1 MNMSRRHLLRTSA
14 ALAALGTLRPPKAGA
29 AMQPLRLV
37 KHPGC
42 ECCEGHAAYLR
53 QNGYAVTV
61 EVSPDLD
68 AFRQSLGIPRPLYG
82 CHTILAG
89 DYVIE
94 GHVPAAAVAKLL
106 AERPAIRGISVP
118 GMPPG
123 APGMTGQKIGPLVV
137 YEIAEGNPA
146 VFLTE

>member
-1 MNMSRRHLLRTSA
+1 MNMNRRHLLTVSV
-14 ALAALGTLRPPKAGA
+14 ALVALGTFQSPKVA
-29 AMQPLRLV
+29 AATRPLRLV

-42 ECCEGHAAYLR
+42 DCCEGHAAYLR
-53 QNGYAVTV
+53 QNGYTVTV

-68 AFRQSLGIPRPLYG
+68 AFRQSLGIPRPLFG

-94 GHVPAAAVAKLL
+94 GHVPAAAVAKLF
-106 AERPAIRGISVP
+106 AERPAIKGISVP

-123 APGMTGQKIGPLVV
+123 SPGMTGQKVGPLLV
-137 YEIAEGNPA
+137 YEIADGKSA

>member
-1 MNMSRRHLLRTSA
+1 MNRRHLLRASV
-14 ALAALGTLRPPKAGA
+14 ALAALGAL
-29 AMQPLRLV
+29 PLRRAAAAVPALRLI

-53 QNGYAVTV
+53 QNGYTVSV

-68 AFRQSLGIPRPLYG
+68 GFRQSLGIPGPLFG

-94 GHVPAAAVAKLL
+94 GHVPAAAVAKLF
-106 AERPAIRGISVP
+106 AERPSIKGISVP

-123 APGMTGQKIGPLVV
+123 SPGMTGQKIGPLVV
-137 YEIAEGNPA
+137 YEIADGNPA

>member
-1 MNMSRRHLLRTSA
+1 MKRRRLLQASV
-14 ALAALGTLRPPKAGA
+14 ALAVLGALPLKRA
-29 AMQPLRLV
+29 AATAPALRLV

-53 QNGYAVTV
+53 QNGYTVTV

-68 AFRQSLGIPRPLYG
+68 SFRQSLGIPRPLFG
-82 CHTILAG
+82 CHTILGG

-94 GHVPAAAVAKLL
+94 GHVSAAAVAKLF
-106 AERPAIRGISVP
+106 AERPAIKGISVP

-137 YEIAEGNPA
+137 YEIADGNPA